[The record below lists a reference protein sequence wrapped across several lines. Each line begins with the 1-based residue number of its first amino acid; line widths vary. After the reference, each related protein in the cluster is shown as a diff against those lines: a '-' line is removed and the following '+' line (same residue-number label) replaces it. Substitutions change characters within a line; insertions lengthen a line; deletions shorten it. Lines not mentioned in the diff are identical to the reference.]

1 MVAIEA
7 HVRVIISVNG
17 GFSFMGELFTPTHLI
32 VVLFLPAI
40 IVVPFWQI
48 FKKAGFPAA
57 LSLLMIC
64 PLVNLI
70 MLFVLGFSKWRVV
83 PAESVGV

>member
-1 MVAIEA
+1 
-7 HVRVIISVNG
+7 
-17 GFSFMGELFTPTHLI
+17 MGELFTPMHLVI
-32 VVLFLPAI
+32 LSFFPAI

-48 FKKAGFPAA
+48 YKKAGFPGA
-57 LSLLMIC
+57 LSLLMIF

-83 PAESVGV
+83 PAESEGDGNRAYPKG

>member
-1 MVAIEA
+1 MIIEN
-7 HVRVIISVNG
+7 RG
-17 GFSFMGELFTPTHLI
+17 GLMGELFTPTHLVI
-32 VVLFLPAI
+32 LSFLPAI

-48 FKKAGFPAA
+48 YKKAGFPGA
-57 LSLLMIC
+57 LSLLMIF

-83 PAESVGV
+83 PAELVGDGNRAYPKG